1 MISAILVL
9 AWYTCAIPKSPPP
22 PEASCVEVEVRS
34 FESVI
39 EARKAY
45 YAAGTHVA
53 GEALDRKLYFFD
65 RDAGAMHIRLRE
77 DGSLVTGAPRDFK
90 AALDAAECD
99 TARELMWRSNADD
112 VVITSM
118 ARLIAKCRTQRQ
130 EAALDRIVNR
140 PMSEILARAICE
152 GATGKMVETCRKA
165 GLAGPP

>member
-34 FESVI
+34 FLSAF
-39 EARKAY
+39 EAKKAY
-45 YAAGTHVA
+45 LASGT
-53 GEALDRKLYFFD
+53 ALDRKLYFID
-65 RDAGAMHIRLRE
+65 HDARGVSMVRMME
-77 DGSLVTGAPRDFK
+77 PKPRDFK
-90 AALDAAECD
+90 AAIDAAECD